1 VILDES
7 LLDPA
12 WLAATERTGP
22 LRALATAGAQIR
34 EGLQLA
40 DESEVDSYLVG
51 MRPRAVLVCCDPATE
66 VAARTVEALARQPD
80 CPTPVLLH
88 SDPDL
93 PMWAGPADLL
103 LVSAHAGDDERVLAT
118 VQRAARRGVS
128 VAGVGPA
135 PSQLEEA
142 CLRARGGYVPVP
154 GGRPARAA
162 LWGVLAPL
170 VRMAGRI
177 GVAAVSADDLSAAAD
192 LLNEISMR
200 CRPSSDTFVNPAK
213 SLALTLAPTL
223 PVLWGTTPLTGV
235 AAYRAATQFAGNA
248 GMPALSGTLPAAAR
262 LYGGVLD
269 NPESAGM
276 EDLFRD
282 RVEQEDEPR
291 RPRLVVLHDT
301 EESPDVRA
309 ELDTI
314 TGTLSERAAPLTELA
329 PDEGGP
335 ITRLASLIGL
345 IDFVSVYAGL
355 VLGVDPAAGRL
366 GQGAA

>member
-12 WLAATERTGP
+12 WLTAADRTGP

-34 EGLQLA
+34 EGMQLA
-40 DESEVDSYLVG
+40 EESEVDGYLAG
-51 MRPRAVLVCCDPATE
+51 MRPRAVLLCCDPATE
-66 VAARTVEALARQPD
+66 VAARTVRALAQRPE
-80 CPTPVLLH
+80 CPAPVLLH
-88 SDPDL
+88 ADTEL
-93 PMWAGPADLL
+93 PMWAGPTDLL
-103 LVSAHAGDDERVLAT
+103 LVSAHAGDDERVLAIA
-118 VQRAARRGVS
+118 QQAGRRGVS

-170 VRMAGRI
+170 VQMAGRL
-177 GVAAVSADDLSAAAD
+177 GLAPVAADDLTAAAD
-192 LLNEISMR
+192 LLNEIAMR

-223 PVLWGTTPLTGV
+223 PVVWGTTPLTGV
-235 AAYRAATQFAGNA
+235 AAYRLATQLAGNA
-248 GMPALSGTLPAAAR
+248 GLPALSGTLPAAAR

-269 NPESAGM
+269 RPEAAGLD
-276 EDLFRD
+276 DLFRD
-282 RVEQEDEPR
+282 RVEDDDAAP
-291 RPRLVVLHDT
+291 RPRLVVLRDT
-301 EESPDVRA
+301 DETQDVRA
-309 ELDTI
+309 EIDTI
-314 TGTLSERAAPLTELA
+314 TGILNERSAPLTELA

-345 IDFVSVYAGL
+345 IDFVTVYAGL
-355 VLGVDPAAGRL
+355 VLGVDPAAARL
-366 GQGAA
+366 GQGAT

>member
-40 DESEVDSYLVG
+40 DESEVDGYLAG
-51 MRPRAVLVCCDPATE
+51 LRPRAVLLCCDPATE
-66 VAARTVEALARQPD
+66 VAARTVRALAQQPD
-80 CPTPVLLH
+80 CPAPVLLH
-88 SDPDL
+88 ADADL

-103 LVSAHAGDDERVLAT
+103 LVSAHAGDDERVLTTA
-118 VQRAARRGVS
+118 QQAGRRGVA

-170 VRMAGRI
+170 VR
-177 GVAAVSADDLSAAAD
+177 VAARLGLATVTEDDLTAAAEV
-192 LLNEISMR
+192 LNEISVR
-200 CRPSSDTFVNPAK
+200 CRPASDTFVNPAK

-223 PVLWGTTPLTGV
+223 PVVWGTSPLTGV
-235 AAYRAATQFAGNA
+235 AAFRAAAQFAGNA
-248 GMPALSGTLPAAAR
+248 GLPTLHGTLPAAAR

-269 NPESAGM
+269 SPDSTGI

-282 RVEQEDEPR
+282 RVEDEDGPR
-291 RPRLVVLHDT
+291 RPRLVVLRDT
-301 EESPDVRA
+301 DEAPDVRA

-314 TGTLSERAAPLTELA
+314 TGTLSERGAPLTELS
-329 PDEGGP
+329 PDVGGP

-355 VLGVDPAAGRL
+355 VLGMDPAAARL